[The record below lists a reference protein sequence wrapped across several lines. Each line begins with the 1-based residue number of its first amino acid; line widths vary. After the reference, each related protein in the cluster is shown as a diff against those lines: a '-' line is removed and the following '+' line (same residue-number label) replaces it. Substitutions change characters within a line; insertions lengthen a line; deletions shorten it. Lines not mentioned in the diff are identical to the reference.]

1 MREHW
6 TVEVLARLGADAAKL
21 VVFHREESDV
31 AAQQHE
37 LVRRLS
43 AECDEHE
50 LPLVV
55 EPLWYALPGE
65 DPTDPAVA
73 SARYA
78 ATVRSAAAF
87 AGSGADVVKV
97 EFPGRVGDP
106 ASEEAAARSCA
117 ELDAGLDVPW
127 VLLSASA
134 TFVQF
139 EAQLRIAAAAGA
151 CGFMAGR
158 AIWGDGVGRHDPETR
173 AAGVAT
179 ACDRLDRLTAVL
191 REHGRGWA
199 KAPSVADA
207 ARLLPADWHESYRPT

>member
-1 MREHW
+1 
-6 TVEVLARLGADAAKL
+6 
-21 VVFHREESDV
+21 
-31 AAQQHE
+31 
-37 LVRRLS
+37 
-43 AECDEHE
+43 
-50 LPLVV
+50 
-55 EPLWYALPGE
+55 
-65 DPTDPAVA
+65 
-73 SARYA
+73 
-78 ATVRSAAAF
+78 
-87 AGSGADVVKV
+87 
-97 EFPGRVGDP
+97 
-106 ASEEAAARSCA
+106 
-117 ELDAGLDVPW
+117 

-199 KAPSVADA
+199 NPPSVADA
-207 ARLLPADWHESYRPT
+207 ARLLPADWHESYRPA